1 MRSDRGAHG
10 AAGPTSTAHKN
21 TLRSACYD
29 AGVCKGELLTAAE
42 ITKQVGEWL
51 PWASMETYWLSAVSL
66 CRALQLLENSA
77 ISPEVP
83 LKRLLKFYVV
93 SKAS

>member
-21 TLRSACYD
+21 TPRSACYD

-42 ITKQVGEWL
+42 ITKNKLVNGCPGPVW
-51 PWASMETYWLSAVSL
+51 
-66 CRALQLLENSA
+66 RH
-77 ISPEVP
+77 IG
-83 LKRLLKFYVV
+83 
-93 SKAS
+93 